1 MTLEEKFYK
10 LSKYCGERTCD
21 DCPIFKAKGYTGSAC
36 FSLSSPE
43 TVNESYKLAF
53 GSDHEPDDEKI
64 TEETEDNCGNCKH
77 TDKTEEDYPCI
88 ACKRNYSFSDKMHW
102 KYPDR
107 WEAAKD
113 EKQKENENTPSIEEM
128 NAVIQ
133 KHCMNT
139 NDCAECPLKKICV
152 SIDGIYS
159 DHPVECA
166 IAYKYLQGFAAPH
179 TDAVNHPAH
188 YQGKYECID
197 EMIAL
202 FGRHAVMD
210 FCRCNVYKYRYRAAA
225 KGGQED
231 LDKANWYMDKLI
243 ELQGKGNA

>member
-1 MTLEEKFYK
+1 MTIKEMNDRLWEHCKEHI
-10 LSKYCGERTCD
+10 CN
-21 DCPIFKAKGYTGSAC
+21 DCEIFKSGLDEAHSGHNCIGDEDWVVERNYMI
-36 FSLSSPE
+36 
-43 TVNESYKLAF
+43 VF
-53 GSDHEPDDEKI
+53 GDKEQ
-64 TEETEDNCGNCKH
+64 EEVEEDTCGNCKH
-77 TDKTEEDYPCI
+77 TNKTEEEYPCM
-88 ACKRNYSFSDKMHW
+88 ACNRNYSYTDEAHW
-102 KYPDR
+102 KHSDR
-107 WEAAKD
+107 WEPAKD

-139 NDCAECPLKKICV
+139 NDCAECPLEKMCV

-225 KGGQED
+225 KNGQED

-243 ELQGKGNA
+243 ELQGKETA